1 MALITIPTRTSTD
14 LNAAADINALM
25 DNDEYL
31 EAEIPN
37 AAWPVGSFYWQPPSA
52 ESNTKATAFP
62 TAEEPGELFG
72 GTWEQRYHDEG
83 IFFKTE
89 GDPLSQTDGENNV
102 RTTGLQTD
110 GFQGHKVQSSHSADG
125 TSLGNYTSGNY
136 SIPWSPNPNGT
147 AQNVDNQSLIADSTN
162 GTPRIGKETRPRNRL
177 MKLWYRTA

>member
-1 MALITIPTRTSTD
+1 MALITIPTRTSAD

-72 GTWEQRYHDEG
+72 GTWEQKYNDEG
-83 IFFKTE
+83 LFFKTE
-89 GDPLSQTDGENNV
+89 GDVLSQTDGENNA
-102 RTTGLQTD
+102 RTDGLQTD
-110 GFQGHKVQSSHSADG
+110 DYKAHTHSNAIPLYYYDASGPRNYPRGSYPASYQADWSWNTG
-125 TSLGNYTSGNY
+125 TSPASNGN
-136 SIPWSPNPNGT
+136 
-147 AQNVDNQSLIADSTN
+147 
-162 GTPRIGKETRPRNRL
+162 ETRGRNRL
-177 MKLWYRTA
+177 LKLWYRTA